1 MPGPNYLNREPSRDG
16 HNAPRRKIGPAY
28 LDLDTGADW
37 RDHEATVAKRSG
49 GQRRAASGAAPG
61 KPADTKDE
69 VFLRECKA
77 TKGAGITI
85 RGEWLEKITQQA
97 LPRGMTPLLEIRV
110 EGQATPT
117 PTDWVLIPAQEFEI
131 LLERLRG
138 KQG

>member
-1 MPGPNYLNREPSRDG
+1 MPGPNYLNRDDRKPKRPVGPS
-16 HNAPRRKIGPAY
+16 Y
-28 LDLDTGADW
+28 LDIDTGVDW
-37 RDHEATVAKRSG
+37 RDHEETVAKRSG
-49 GQRRAASGAAPG
+49 GKRRAASGAAPG

-69 VFLRECKA
+69 QFLRECKA

-85 RGEWLEKITQQA
+85 KAEWLEKITQQA

-110 EGQATPT
+110 DGQAPPT

-138 KQG
+138 K